1 MQLQQNWQWRVNI
14 QTSKV
19 KGTSGRF
26 VVRLG
31 FLQGQPRQ
39 HAAVARPR
47 TFALALCTSK
57 LRKSRDVHHHP
68 KPRVLRCW
76 TPLWH
81 HIYIYT
87 VYTHAFTGC
96 LLLDASLLHTSD
108 ALPKKIQSIMD
119 IPTKNT
125 VNPMEKRTKTW
136 SYTMENPPMEKTI
149 PGQPENPWKTIQET
163 GLAPITLRGL
173 RGLGAS
179 HRDLGPRGP
188 SRGGR
193 ASSALH
199 GWVLD
204 GCLVWFFK

>member
-1 MQLQQNWQWRVNI
+1 
-14 QTSKV
+14 
-19 KGTSGRF
+19 
-26 VVRLG
+26 
-31 FLQGQPRQ
+31 
-39 HAAVARPR
+39 
-47 TFALALCTSK
+47 
-57 LRKSRDVHHHP
+57 
-68 KPRVLRCW
+68 
-76 TPLWH
+76 
-81 HIYIYT
+81 
-87 VYTHAFTGC
+87 
-96 LLLDASLLHTSD
+96 
-108 ALPKKIQSIMD
+108 
-119 IPTKNT
+119 
-125 VNPMEKRTKTW
+125 
-136 SYTMENPPMEKTI
+136 MENPPMEKTI